1 MSKTAAVLLAVIA
14 LGGCATKQV
23 NPVEMRGEKR
33 VCIIEN
39 PRVLHDFL
47 GAYRRALEQRGFA
60 VEVLP
65 ETARVN
71 ACPLTTVYTGH
82 WRWDMVL
89 YLAYAEMR
97 VYRDGEQVGRAVHA
111 ARSSRFINGEE
122 KIKEM
127 ANDLFKS

>member
-1 MSKTAAVLLAVIA
+1 MTRMTAVLMAVVA

-23 NPVEMRGEKR
+23 NPVELRGEKR
-33 VCIIEN
+33 ICVIEN
-39 PRVLHDFL
+39 PRVMHDFL
-47 GAYRRALEQRGFA
+47 GAYRRALEERGFA

-65 ETARVN
+65 ETARVD
-71 ACPLTTVYTGH
+71 ACPLTTAYTGQ

-97 VYRDGEQVGRAVHA
+97 VYRDGQQVGRAVHA
-111 ARSSRFINGEE
+111 ARSSRFISAEG
-122 KIKEM
+122 KIREM